1 MAVESEWIKEF
12 FEKDTNYGGTIHTLE
27 IGEVLI
33 DGFFSPVRLA
43 IFLNNKISENYSY
56 LE

>member
-12 FEKDTNYGGTIHTLE
+12 FEKDTNYGGTIHSLE

>member
-12 FEKDTNYGGTIHTLE
+12 FEKDENCSGTIYRLE
-27 IGEVLI
+27 KHEIYI
-33 DGFFSPVRLA
+33 DGEFSPIELA